1 MGRQEGTAGFTLIEL
16 MVVVAIIAILAAI
29 ALPAYGNYVLRSKIR
44 VAQADLL
51 ALSANV
57 ENHRQR
63 TLLYP
68 ANAVASTAAL
78 RATFSG
84 WSPASDASDFTFAY
98 SPQNGYTLT
107 ASGTGGRLQGCTLR
121 LTAGNTRSSNGCPDV
136 GGTAW

>member
-1 MGRQEGTAGFTLIEL
+1 M
-16 MVVVAIIAILAAI
+16 VVAIIAILAAI
-29 ALPAYGNYVLRSKIR
+29 ALPAYGNYVLRSKMR

-68 ANAVASTAAL
+68 ASALGSTAAL
-78 RATFSG
+78 RSAFPG
-84 WSPASDASDFTFAY
+84 WSPASEDGDFSFAY

-107 ASGTGGRLQGCTLR
+107 ATGTGGRLGGCTLR
-121 LTAGNTRSSNGCPDV
+121 LTAGNTRTSENCPDV
-136 GGTAW
+136 GGSAW

>member
-1 MGRQEGTAGFTLIEL
+1 MARREGTAGFTLIEL

-29 ALPAYGNYVLRSKIR
+29 ALPAYGNYVLRSKMR

-68 ANAVASTAAL
+68 ASALGSTAAL
-78 RATFSG
+78 RSAFPG
-84 WSPASDASDFTFAY
+84 WSPASEAGDFSFAY

-107 ASGTGGRLQGCTLR
+107 ATGTGGRLGGCTLR
-121 LTAGNTRSSNGCPDV
+121 LTAGNTRTSQGCPDV
-136 GGTAW
+136 GGSAW